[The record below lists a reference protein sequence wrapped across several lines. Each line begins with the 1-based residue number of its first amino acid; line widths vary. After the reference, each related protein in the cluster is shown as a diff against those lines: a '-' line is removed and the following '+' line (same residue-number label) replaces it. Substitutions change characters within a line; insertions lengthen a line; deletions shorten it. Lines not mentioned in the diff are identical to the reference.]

1 MSASTTSYTH
11 ENLTAVE
18 DSAPKFGFEEVQEA
32 RFASD
37 RLEAAD
43 TGISYHRVLPGKRQ
57 AFAHRHDEAEE
68 IYVIVAG
75 KGRMKLDDETGFFA
89 HLFDDRGNHRTY
101 HVGRDGAIWTFSEP
115 ESRATITVA
124 PGGDRLDIVWQWKN
138 GGAEWLPLCDRVAL
152 RSA

>member
-1 MSASTTSYTH
+1 MSSTTSGYTH
-11 ENLTAVE
+11 RNLTDVE

-68 IYVIVAG
+68 VYVILAG
-75 KGRMKLDDETGFFA
+75 QGRMKLDDEII
-89 HLFDDRGNHRTY
+89 D
-101 HVGRDGAIWTFSEP
+101 VGPLDAI
-115 ESRATITVA
+115 RVA
-124 PGGDRLDIVWQWKN
+124 PGVTRQFEAGPERLDFVVVGTHKPGDGELIQDWWT
-138 GGAEWLPLCDRVAL
+138 D
-152 RSA
+152 